1 METGFE
7 LKQLAEEVFQKMKI
21 KADEEGEEDDSI
33 RMLNEDPSFK
43 KLFAFLHGSD
53 TQYEE
58 LIVNLLVMTSA
69 QFPPFYDEF
78 TDSSKHPPEIVMRNI
93 VKFTMR
99 THLGGNLKEFALDY
113 VGFWLICLTE
123 VGRGNVAATLHSFE
137 IPGLGSFCDGELG
150 QSTAWAHLAS
160 HVERQRQ
167 PLVKVKV
174 EEARA
179 ESLEEAKDL
188 VKLLQFSQ
196 EWDVDFI
203 HLAFEEADNEFW
215 SKFSEQLLRFPT
227 TKLETNDG
235 ALIGCKKEDLRSI
248 WDSGVKKRWEVDG
261 LEFPIG
267 DWIWK
272 EASYEGKEQQWE
284 SLVKAQAK
292 QERFLISKREN
303 KKGFLA
309 RLETQGASCPSGHPL
324 KRINDQLHWTCS
336 ICGELTLLARPW
348 RCIKDRRLEEN
359 PGECDTP
366 FDVNHAC
373 MVKYAR
379 AEPDVPQ
386 LSEDEDEEE
395 DKEDP

>member
-309 RLETQGASCPSGHPL
+309 RLETQVCY
-324 KRINDQLHWTCS
+324 T
-336 ICGELTLLARPW
+336 
-348 RCIKDRRLEEN
+348 
-359 PGECDTP
+359 
-366 FDVNHAC
+366 
-373 MVKYAR
+373 
-379 AEPDVPQ
+379 
-386 LSEDEDEEE
+386 
-395 DKEDP
+395 